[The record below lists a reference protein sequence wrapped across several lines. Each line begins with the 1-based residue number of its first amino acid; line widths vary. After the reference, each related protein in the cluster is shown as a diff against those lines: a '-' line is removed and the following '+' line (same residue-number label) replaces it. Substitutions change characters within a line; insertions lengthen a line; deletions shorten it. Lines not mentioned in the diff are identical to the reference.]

1 MGKSSLRKKIKSAI
15 YVSILVVSLA
25 IMISPLPEGT
35 IILSLI
41 ISYFGYKLTGNIYVT
56 IATYTV
62 TFVITLILIK
72 KLNLIAKFKAQLKKI
87 AARREDEEAR

>member
-56 IATYTV
+56 IATYIV